1 MAVFREHG
9 QGKTGSEETSK
20 SAREGKS
27 SILGRESG
35 KKSSGRS
42 TFSEKMKFCVK
53 LRRVCESV

>member
-1 MAVFREHG
+1 MKFKMAVFREHG

-35 KKSSGRS
+35 KKVQAGLH
-42 TFSEKMKFCVK
+42 F
-53 LRRVCESV
+53 RRR